1 MRKRAYYKKMDDDK
15 IICFVILHYKAIK
28 ETRNCV
34 SSILALEQADN
45 SRIVI
50 VDNASPNLTGKILAE
65 DYSQNENVDVILR
78 ENNDGFSVGN
88 NIGCAYAIKKWNPF
102 FLVVANNDIE
112 FCQRDFISKVW
123 SEYEKNPFAVL
134 GPDIYAPARGVHQSP
149 MSESPPSRNRV
160 MVTIVLNQIML
171 WLYPLVYP
179 VMKKYFRNMD
189 ANIQSENYSVYRENV
204 CLMGA
209 CMVYSKEYM
218 GARNKI
224 FEPETKFYYEEY
236 IQTLWCMRNNKKI
249 VYKPDVVVYHMEGK
263 ATKSIDEREK
273 ERIRFHMWNILQSA
287 KVYMEYMKQEYE

>member
-1 MRKRAYYKKMDDDK
+1 MDSNK
-15 IICFVILHYKAIK
+15 VICFVILHYNTIK

-34 SSILALEQADN
+34 SSILALEHADN

-50 VDNASPNLTGKILAE
+50 VDNASPNRTGRILLE
-65 DYSQNENVDVILR
+65 EYRQNEYVDVILR
-78 ENNDGFSVGN
+78 DNNDGFSVGN
-88 NIGCAYAIKKWNPF
+88 NVGCAYATKKWNPF

-112 FCQRDFISKVW
+112 FCQKDFIAKVW
-123 SEYEKNPFAVL
+123 NEYEKNPFAVL

-149 MSESPPSRNRV
+149 MCDQPPGRIRV
-160 MVTIVLNQIML
+160 MVTIWLNQVML

-189 ANIQSENYSVYRENV
+189 ANIKSENYGIYKENV

-209 CMVYSKEYM
+209 CMVYSREYIN
-218 GARNKI
+218 GRDKI

-249 VYKPDVVVYHMEGK
+249 VYKPDIVVYHMEGK

-273 ERIRFHMWNILQSA
+273 ERIRRHMQNILCA
-287 KVYMEYMKQEYE
+287 ARVYNKYVKEEYE